1 MAAAEHPTPPIWER
15 AERHLRVI
23 LVMAVVLLL
32 AGMVSMWSIEKSAE
46 PLYKSV
52 PDWSPLGY
60 TYSLALFVFPL
71 IALVLWF
78 RKHRNDHPRHGRAFA
93 ITMAVFGVLWCAVD
107 IFLATLF
114 FRFPNA
120 AAHIE
125 PMFWGYEWGVGFTQS
140 IPYEEFAFYFG
151 AISVILLLYLW
162 SREEWY
168 NRYSLP
174 FDEYE
179 QRARTTPPLV
189 SLHWRS
195 VFWGS
200 ATLATALLYKKFG
213 PHDHHAG
220 LPGYF
225 MLLWAMAVIPTALL
239 TQRVSPFMND
249 RALLFTV
256 MAVVLVSLL
265 WEVTLALP
273 NGWWDYRHEHMMGLF
288 MKPWNGLPFEAVL
301 LWPISAWSN
310 VLLFETFRIYVY
322 SDRPF
327 WVLLFGRKPEPLG
340 QP

>member
-1 MAAAEHPTPPIWER
+1 
-15 AERHLRVI
+15 
-23 LVMAVVLLL
+23 
-32 AGMVSMWSIEKSAE
+32 
-46 PLYKSV
+46 
-52 PDWSPLGY
+52 
-60 TYSLALFVFPL
+60 
-71 IALVLWF
+71 
-78 RKHRNDHPRHGRAFA
+78 
-93 ITMAVFGVLWCAVD
+93 
-107 IFLATLF
+107 
-114 FRFPNA
+114 
-120 AAHIE
+120 
-125 PMFWGYEWGVGFTQS
+125 
-140 IPYEEFAFYFG
+140 
-151 AISVILLLYLW
+151 
-162 SREEWY
+162 
-168 NRYSLP
+168 
-174 FDEYE
+174 
-179 QRARTTPPLV
+179 
-189 SLHWRS
+189 